1 MIKNHDRSGWFGASD
16 TYTIMCAG
24 RQTDSFAKWWA
35 QKLGLSRLNFT
46 TAAMAAGTAYEHR
59 ILDFMGIRKKDRQIK
74 IRRLKLRVNLDGED
88 RHTVHEIKTHS
99 ADKPFTVSRAYWMQC
114 QVEMFATGK
123 KCVIDAYALLPE
135 DYENYYNPIDPN
147 RLEHFPI
154 EYDESWIETKYL
166 PELEY
171 FADCL
176 KKKIIPGGR

>member
-24 RQTDSFAKWWA
+24 RNTESFAKWWA
-35 QKLGLSRLNFT
+35 QKLGITHNSFT
-46 TAAMAAGTAYEHR
+46 TPAMAAGTAYEHR
-59 ILDFMGIRKKDRQIK
+59 ILDALGIRKKDRQIK
-74 IRRLKLRVNLDGED
+74 IRRLRLRVNLDGED
-88 RHTVHEIKTHS
+88 KYTVHEVKTHS

-147 RLEHFPI
+147 RLEHFPV
-154 EYDESWIETKYL
+154 EYDKNWIESKYL